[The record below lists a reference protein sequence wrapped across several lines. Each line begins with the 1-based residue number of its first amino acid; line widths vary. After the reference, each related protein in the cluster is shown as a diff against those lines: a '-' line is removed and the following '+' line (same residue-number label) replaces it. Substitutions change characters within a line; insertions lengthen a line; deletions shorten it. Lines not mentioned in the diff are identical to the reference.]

1 MTFVE
6 MRREAELLYESIN
19 SSDAPGFTDAEW
31 GYILTA
37 AQRKVV
43 RRILNDGINRNA
55 FNQLSIEFL
64 VKEDD
69 YTVFTTDPH
78 FKNTD
83 GTVARRL
90 NITPPVGKAFDS
102 TYFWILDEYAITSDK
117 SNIPLIKINYD
128 FYRKNIENPFRTPN
142 SVDGFW
148 MLQYDNAPVF
158 ITDGSLVSGYY
169 VVGVQHPDNYPINA
183 SHDCMLNGGI
193 HSDIVQ
199 EAITLARM
207 SVTDA
212 QGYQLSLA
220 EFSKP

>member
-19 SSDAPGFTDAEW
+19 SSDAPGFTNTEW
-31 GYILTA
+31 GYILTV

-43 RRILNDGINRNA
+43 RRILEDGINKNA
-55 FNQLSIEFL
+55 FNQLAVEFL
-64 VKEDD
+64 VKDD
-69 YTVFTTDPH
+69 SYFAFMLDHH

-83 GTVARRL
+83 GTTARRL
-90 NITPPVGKAFDS
+90 NTTPPVGKEFDS
-102 TYFWILDEYAITSDK
+102 TYFWILDEYATTSTA
-117 SNIPLIKINYD
+117 SNIPLMKINYD

-142 SVDGFW
+142 VVDGFW
-148 MLQYDNAPVF
+148 VLQYDNAPVF

-169 VVGVQHPDNYPINA
+169 IVGVQHPDNYPIDA
-183 SHDCMLNGGI
+183 AHDCLLNEGV

-212 QGYQLSLA
+212 QGYQLSMA
-220 EFSKP
+220 EFSKS

>member
-19 SSDAPGFTDAEW
+19 SSDAPGFTNTEW
-31 GYILTA
+31 GYILTV

-43 RRILNDGINRNA
+43 RRILEDGINKNA
-55 FNQLSIEFL
+55 FNQLAIEFL
-64 VKEDD
+64 VKDD
-69 YTVFTTDPH
+69 SYLAFALDPH

-83 GTVARRL
+83 GTQARRL
-90 NITPPVGKAFDS
+90 NTTPPVGKVFDPM
-102 TYFWILDEYAITSDK
+102 YFWILDEYATTSAA
-117 SNIPLIKINYD
+117 SNIPLMKINYD

-142 SVDGFW
+142 ITDGFW
-148 MLQYDNAPVF
+148 VLQYDSTPVF

-169 VVGVQHPDNYPINA
+169 IVGVQHPDNYPIDA
-183 SHDCMLNGGI
+183 AHDCQLNEGV

-207 SVTDA
+207 SITDA

>member
-19 SSDAPGFTDAEW
+19 SSDAPGFTNTEW

-43 RRILNDGINRNA
+43 RRILNDGINKNA
-55 FNQLSIEFL
+55 FNQLAIEVL
-64 VKEDD
+64 VKDD
-69 YTVFTTDPH
+69 SYNSFIFDTH

-83 GTVARRL
+83 GTFARKL

-102 TYFWILDEYAITSDK
+102 TFFWILDEYATTSSSD
-117 SNIPLIKINYD
+117 NIPLIKINYD
-128 FYRKNIENPFRTPN
+128 FYRKNLENPFRTPN

-148 MLQYDNAPVF
+148 VLQYENIPVF
-158 ITDGSLVSGYY
+158 ITDGSAISGYY
-169 VVGVQHPDNYPINA
+169 VVGVQHPDNYPID
-183 SHDCMLNGGI
+183 STHDCVLNEGI

-207 SVTDA
+207 SITDA